1 MAARIQIEAHEG
13 IDKDFFTQI
22 RTWAGEVLE
31 RTGSPVPHLC
41 ITIWKTMGEL
51 QAFYRKEKET
61 LGVIT
66 GEEMDFFATHDAWR
80 GYPRIHVC
88 QERLQ
93 GIPGDIVQGV
103 IHHEMSHALHHG
115 TPEFYTFRFSN
126 RLQQVGRTHGLD
138 LPHLQQCVYFL
149 SVAIKDREAVQQLA
163 EKGLAFS
170 QVALL
175 EHLVSDTDEERQV
188 WDVVRGSPVLG
199 KIALAAF
206 LKVLL
211 PIQAMISVGIEE
223 AQTLR
228 DQWNEAYGWL
238 SEKEQEDLLRLAGR
252 TMNLEGGTFQERLE
266 QAVLQFITSF

>member
-1 MAARIQIEAHEG
+1 
-13 IDKDFFTQI
+13 
-22 RTWAGEVLE
+22 
-31 RTGSPVPHLC
+31 
-41 ITIWKTMGEL
+41 
-51 QAFYRKEKET
+51 
-61 LGVIT
+61 
-66 GEEMDFFATHDAWR
+66 MDFLATHDAWR

-88 QERLQ
+88 QERLK
-93 GIPGDIVQGV
+93 GIPGDVVQGV
-103 IHHEMSHALHHG
+103 IHHEISHALQHG
-115 TPEFYTFRFSN
+115 TREFYTFRFSS
-126 RLQQVGRTHGLD
+126 RLQQVGRTHGLG
-138 LPHLQQCVYFL
+138 LSHLQQCVYFL

-175 EHLVSDTDEERQV
+175 EHLISDTEDERLEHLISDTDDESRIWE
-188 WDVVRGSPVLG
+188 VVRGSPVLR

-238 SEKEQEDLLRLAGR
+238 SEKEQEDLLRLAQR
-252 TMNLEGGTFQERLE
+252 TMNLEGGSFQERLE
-266 QAVLQFITSF
+266 QAVLQFIT